1 MYCNGSQLKL
11 TQKPTSSMISFSYNN
26 LNNNPSVPTTSN
38 IFTYI
43 TNENLPMLYVILA
56 NGFIDKNYNNDFN
69 FCSDLNEAKTQ
80 ANALGIFHMP
90 NQSDNVFPRIV
101 LSFEYGNV
109 YLLLFIIIIIVYIIL
124 FERNYNIIFTISE
137 STY

>member
-109 YLLLFIIIIIVYIIL
+109 YLLLL
-124 FERNYNIIFTISE
+124 L
-137 STY
+137 